1 MPCLPCSLCLP
12 CIQPVDIPFLQFFTP
27 STMTAYKGI
36 TSLDEL
42 AASQDPNAAAPASS
56 GVSSGAAAGIGIGCT
71 IAGALIAAVVMTL
84 LGKKKKGSDWQRQA
98 DAAIVNGAP
107 GSASYKL

>member
-1 MPCLPCSLCLP
+1 MA
-12 CIQPVDIPFLQFFTP
+12 
-27 STMTAYKGI
+27 AYKGI

-42 AASQDPNAAAPASS
+42 ANQDPNAAAPSSGGSS
-56 GVSSGAAAGIGIGCT
+56 GVSSGAAAGIGIGCA
-71 IAGALIAAVVMTL
+71 IAGALIAAAVMTL
-84 LGKKKKGSDWQRQA
+84 LGKKKKGDWQRQA

>member
-1 MPCLPCSLCLP
+1 
-12 CIQPVDIPFLQFFTP
+12 
-27 STMTAYKGI
+27 MTAYKGI

-56 GVSSGAAAGIGIGCT
+56 GGSSGVSSGAAAGIGIGCA

-98 DAAIVNGAP
+98 DAAIVNAAP
-107 GSASYKL
+107 GSTSYKL